1 MLTKPNSAAIRIA
14 HHGRNVKE
22 NDNAAAGNLQIFFII
37 RQAQTVDAMFDKFGQ
52 QDYFSAVISRVMP
65 LIKKL
70 PASVSTSQT
79 GTKRMPVPA

>member
-37 RQAQTVDAMFDKFGQ
+37 RQAQTADAMF
-52 QDYFSAVISRVMP
+52 P
-65 LIKKL
+65 
-70 PASVSTSQT
+70 P
-79 GTKRMPVPA
+79 